1 VGLEKVKENRAK
13 QTGIHVRLQRPD
25 PIVIASSRFFPIRR
39 ARGQM
44 EKISEQEQSKRFQ
57 SLIAQFPRR
66 IIEDNISSYSEQNHE
81 VYDGIPQPY
90 GYRFALWHH

>member
-1 VGLEKVKENRAK
+1 VKENRAK

-44 EKISEQEQSKRFQ
+44 EKISSEQEQSKRFQ
-57 SLIAQFPRR
+57 SLIA
-66 IIEDNISSYSEQNHE
+66 
-81 VYDGIPQPY
+81 
-90 GYRFALWHH
+90 